1 MTISHFLTLWSPD
14 GTQYLDDLSD
24 FTMLECVL
32 SEGNIGTLVL
42 TLPPTHNYT
51 NFRRD
56 ARIAYYRSP
65 TAALST
71 GRPRLR
77 LVGGTTWLLAGRKR
91 RFETN
96 GSDWKETVTV
106 KAVHPNHLLARRI
119 IPYDEE
125 SAEADKSA
133 AADNEIKAY
142 ARENFVSA
150 TDGARNWAS
159 TLFSVDTDLTLAP
172 TIAKAASYRTVLN
185 TCQEIAAAASASGTY
200 TNFEVIGAEN
210 GAFRLRT
217 YTGQRGADRSS
228 TSGQALVISVASSA
242 FNDVELD
249 EDWTDVASVVYA
261 GGSGR
266 QDERLVTS
274 VFDSTLINESPY
286 GWIEYFQSA
295 GGTTDATVLN
305 DEAMRALRERRP
317 RIVFTGSV
325 KDTEFATFM
334 EEYDWG
340 DRVIG
345 EYARPDPQGAGF
357 VDVQQFDC
365 RVDPVRIR
373 VERSEN
379 PETGKQT
386 EAETL
391 DIRLRSET

>member
-1 MTISHFLTLWSPD
+1 MPNISHLLTLWSPD
-14 GTQYLDDLSD
+14 GTQFLDDLSD
-24 FTMLECVL
+24 FTTLECVL

-65 TAALST
+65 AAALT
-71 GRPRLR
+71 GGQPRLR
-77 LVGGTTWLLAGRKR
+77 LVGGTTFLLAGRKR
-91 RFETN
+91 AIDLVN
-96 GSDWKETVTV
+96 HKETTSLI
-106 KAVHPNHLLARRI
+106 AVHPNHLLTRRVI
-119 IPYDEE
+119 AYDEG

-133 AADNEIKAY
+133 AADNVIKAY
-142 ARENFVSA
+142 VRENFTTA
-150 TDGARNWAS
+150 TDTARNWAS
-159 TLFSVDTDLTLAP
+159 TLFTVDADLGAAP
-172 TIAKAASYRTVLN
+172 TVAKAASYRTVLN
-185 TCQEIAAAASASGTY
+185 TCQEVAAAASGGGTY
-200 TNFEVIGAEN
+200 TNFEVIGAER

-217 YTGQRGADRSS
+217 YTEQRGANRSS
-228 TSGQALVISVASSA
+228 TSGKPLVISVAMGE
-242 FNDVELD
+242 FNGVEL
-249 EDWTDVASVVYA
+249 EENWMEIATAVYA

-266 QDERLVTS
+266 QDERLTTFVSDTA
-274 VFDSTLINESPY
+274 LINESSF
-286 GWIEYFQSA
+286 GWFEWFQSA
-295 GGTTDATVLN
+295 GGTSDAGVLA
-305 DEAMRALRERRP
+305 DEALRALREHRP
-317 RIVFTGSV
+317 RVVFSSAV

-345 EYARPDPQGAGF
+345 EYARPDPQGTGF

-379 PETGKQT
+379 PETGQQT

-391 DIRLRSET
+391 DIRLRSEA